1 MGNGNDYFSVTA
13 MFVMFRECMEAAVI
27 LAVLLQYV
35 SKTGK
40 THLKKQ
46 GKENIQDSVCSHK
59 SQAGPTS
66 HN

>member
-1 MGNGNDYFSVTA
+1 

-35 SKTGK
+35 AKTGK

-46 GKENIQDSVCSHK
+46 GETLDADWNVQ
-59 SQAGPTS
+59 
-66 HN
+66 